1 MRSIGKN
8 KFKQTLSQQ
17 RSGRAE
23 SVFIKHAAFRPINKN
38 RRQPPPA
45 AAQELR
51 GGGGFGV

>member
-17 RSGRAE
+17 RSGCAE
-23 SVFIKHAAFRPINKN
+23 SVFIKHAAFRPINKIAAKT
-38 RRQPPPA
+38 PA
-45 AAQELR
+45 AANDLG